1 MYASKINDK
10 FDLNCSNLDCNKW
23 FHSSCDR
30 GSYDE
35 QWICPLCK
43 LGIVL
48 DSQELSN
55 NIETIIG
62 NNNENNI
69 ETIIGN
75 NNENNIETIIG
86 NNNENTNNSS
96 TNKNKTRRHGRRK
109 NNKNSNASQNATSTL
124 RRSARLNK

>member
-55 NIETIIG
+55 TS
-62 NNNENNI
+62 
-69 ETIIGN
+69 

-124 RRSARLNK
+124 RRSGRLNK